1 VSPAK
6 KTTNS
11 LIISSYLPTCLEA
24 MQATCSVR
32 VRLPPSFQVPT
43 TVDIVKTF
51 SLFKERKRKRK
62 KKRKKIAV
70 EK

>member
-1 VSPAK
+1 
-6 KTTNS
+6 
-11 LIISSYLPTCLEA
+11 
-24 MQATCSVR
+24 
-32 VRLPPSFQVPT
+32 VPT